1 MDDQEPLLKELR
13 EIKKHLANIDFA
25 TNWLLTIVEW
35 IVLLL
40 FLVGV
45 FRVAEALMHR

>member
-1 MDDQEPLLKELR
+1 MDDLEPLLKELR

-25 TNWLLTIVEW
+25 TSWLLTIVEW
-35 IVLLL
+35 VLVFL

-45 FRVAEALMHR
+45 FRVAEALMSH